1 MADYPPESIFVLKKA
16 ERQMSKEEGEVS
28 DKKFRRAIV
37 KAVAE
42 LGVAAVADGLSV
54 SKPTVERWCS
64 GRNSPHP
71 VMRPVIMKWIA
82 SKV

>member
-16 ERQMSKEEGEVS
+16 ERQMSKDEGEVT
-28 DKKFRRAIV
+28 DKQFRRAIIKV
-37 KAVAE
+37 VAE

-54 SKPTVERWCS
+54 SKPTVERWVA

-71 VMRPVIMKWIA
+71 VMRPVIMKWIT

>member
-1 MADYPPESIFVLKKA
+1 MGDYPPESIFVLKRA
-16 ERQMSKEEGEVS
+16 ERPMSEEEGEVS
-28 DKKFRRAIV
+28 DKRFRRAIV
-37 KAVAE
+37 KAVEA
-42 LGVAAVADGLSV
+42 LGVSAVADGLSV